1 MCAIFLFEIVNAILM
16 KLFVMIKTNMTDQ
29 TLSSFILKLIIKIDE

>member
-1 MCAIFLFEIVNAILM
+1 VNAILM
-16 KLFVMIKTNMTDQ
+16 KLFVMIITNMTDQ